1 MPRFA
6 PPLTPFLSGA
16 ALIAAL
22 LLLPAT
28 AACDLVGADC
38 SGADALRDEHRSLL
52 ACAGWLGYVENQ
64 VGRIEYRAV
73 TSFDSEGE
81 DAVGAAFCG
90 RCRIRVAA
98 ARPVLDVATTI
109 VHEAAHLDDGCARG
123 EAPAVLTESA
133 FLRDAAA
140 NGCIE

>member
-1 MPRFA
+1 MPRLA
-6 PPLTPFLSGA
+6 PPLTPLLSGA
-16 ALIAAL
+16 AVLAAL

-28 AACDLVGADC
+28 AACDLFGAGC
-38 SGADALRDEHRSLL
+38 SGAGALRDEHRALL
-52 ACAGWLGYVENQ
+52 ACAGWLGYVEDQ
-64 VGRIEYRAV
+64 VGRIEYRPV

-109 VHEAAHLDDGCARG
+109 VHEAAHLDDGCTRG

-133 FLRDAAA
+133 FLRDFMT
-140 NGCIE
+140 NGCAE